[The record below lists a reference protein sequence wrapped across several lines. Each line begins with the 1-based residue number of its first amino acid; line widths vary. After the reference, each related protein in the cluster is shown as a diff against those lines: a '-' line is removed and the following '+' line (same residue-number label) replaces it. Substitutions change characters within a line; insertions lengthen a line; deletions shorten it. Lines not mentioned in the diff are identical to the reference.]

1 MKYQE
6 GIHNT
11 LMRIT
16 VAATLLLGCCGICR
30 SQSDVYLT
38 GDDIPVIDDLHVL
51 EVFHEARESG
61 DMSLIETS
69 LNKIEQIDLPII
81 TGVAMCAML
90 KERILESEEI
100 HSTVISA
107 AELIESGI
115 SCIERTG
122 LRQLM
127 YLNTPEAG
135 VVPVRFYLANALET
149 ALKFEQADSV
159 YLEMVKDV
167 RSDFGSDSDE
177 FVLWTNMAATAINS
191 RFRDY
196 DRALELMTPALESAL
211 NSDRVTRNTSFEF
224 LFSFAQ
230 KKDRA
235 GHSGDALNMP

>member
-16 VAATLLLGCCGICR
+16 VAVTLLLGCCGICR

-81 TGVAMCAML
+81 TGVAMCAM
-90 KERILESEEI
+90 
-100 HSTVISA
+100 
-107 AELIESGI
+107 IESGI